1 MKNKKI
7 VLAII
12 IITIILMCIP
22 TNAFAWLQYTT
33 YEACNIINLGIS
45 GLLKT
50 IAFIIAIGYV
60 KGIIKYI
67 QFSKVEKKQKVKNI
81 LTSLVMVIVEI
92 TFFWA
97 ASLWVKEIGMETY
110 WSSGERYQFRE
121 IDGFI
126 SNGIRIT
133 ALISIVAYIITTISY
148 FIKSKQENIRKLENV
163 IRGQIITSTIVA
175 GLLVFARNW

>member
-7 VLAII
+7 VLSII
-12 IITIILMCIP
+12 ITTIILMLMP
-22 TNAFAWLQYTT
+22 TRAFAWLQYTT
-33 YEACNIINLGIS
+33 YEACNVINLGIS
-45 GLLKT
+45 GLLKI
-50 IAFIIAIGYV
+50 IAFIMGISYIA
-60 KGIIKYI
+60 GIIKYI
-67 QFSKVEKKQKVKNI
+67 QISKIDKKQKIKNI
-81 LTSLVMVIVEI
+81 LTSLIIVIIEI

-126 SNGIRIT
+126 SGGIRIV
-133 ALISIVAYIITTISY
+133 AFISIIAYVITSMVY
-148 FIKSKQENIRKLENV
+148 FIKSKQDNIKKVENV
-163 IRGQIITSTIVA
+163 VRGQLITSTIVA